1 MRTFLIRACK
11 LGMCDGDFL
20 FIYTFIYNPNVE
32 AWKKDDEDD
41 EIAKK
46 AYRHLIHVRIKI
58 YNSQR
63 SPVYIGLNS
72 CTSPIIIKLVLR
84 NLKYR
89 RWHINT
95 AYFDWLI
102 KIARGGGQRCRCL
115 DVRFTTRG
123 LTIPNSTILL
133 SLYTFTCYWVAIS
146 TVLKQK
152 KPFTIIGHNRCEL
165 CVIPT
170 FTVWASS
177 HLVRCFLLPLMCLF
191 VVTPVKPSFVLH
203 LYTKPILITL

>member
-102 KIARGGGQRCRCL
+102 KIARGGGGKGV
-115 DVRFTTRG
+115 DVLMYG
-123 LTIPNSTILL
+123 LQQGGSPFPIVPSCCHYTLLHAIELLSRLSWSKKSHLL
-133 SLYTFTCYWVAIS
+133 SLD
-146 TVLKQK
+146 
-152 KPFTIIGHNRCEL
+152 IIDVNSVSYQHSLYEL
-165 CVIPT
+165 VHI
-170 FTVWASS
+170 
-177 HLVRCFLLPLMCLF
+177 
-191 VVTPVKPSFVLH
+191 
-203 LYTKPILITL
+203 